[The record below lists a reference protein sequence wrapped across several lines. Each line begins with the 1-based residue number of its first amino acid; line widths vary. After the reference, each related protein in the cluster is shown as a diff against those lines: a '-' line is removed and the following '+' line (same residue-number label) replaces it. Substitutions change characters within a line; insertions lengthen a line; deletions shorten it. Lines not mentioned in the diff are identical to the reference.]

1 MDVIM
6 KNRLF
11 GNSCKLFILLAALLC
26 ATTSWAWSGTGTSSD
41 PYQISSVTDWES
53 LATSVKEGNAHAGEY
68 FVLTTDIS
76 LVTTM
81 VGQGTYPFS
90 GTFDGGGNTLYFNYI
105 MSYDYVAPF
114 RYVKDATIK
123 NLKVAG
129 TINTSAKFAAGLVG
143 LASGE
148 GTTTIENCRISIWI
162 LSTVEGDGTHG
173 GIVAHNRQKALN
185 ITGCVFD
192 GRLSGENTT
201 KCGGFVGWNEKNDNA
216 KTNIKDCLFKPNVVT
231 VKGDKTFARTRDNDM
246 SYVSISNSYYTSLL
260 GDAQGKQAFTVTG
273 NGVTVAKAGTPTTYS
288 ASGISVYGNNAGF
301 MHDGVIY
308 GGNGDAVTL
317 TLSGSD
323 YYAAST
329 GTLRGFTNPYTLTMA
344 SANAVVSVG
353 TAPPVTIVKTE
364 SELRS
369 AVGTDGAYVRLGN
382 DIKIG
387 SILEITGN
395 RTLAI
400 DLNNFTLDRG
410 CTSRDSQVI
419 VVRSGSTLNLSNGT
433 VTGGWGGNGGALD
446 NEGTTYLDNVTITG
460 NTADDRGGG
469 IGNRSGGTLIMTGCT
484 ITGNTCNDQTSNPGG
499 GGIYNAGTLIIDGGS
514 ITNNQARTVAGGIG
528 NVGTLQIK
536 GAITVTDNVI
546 YDNIASNMALI
557 DGNPFV
563 VVGSLAGSH
572 IGITRKV
579 TPRWSYDIK
588 KEKFSSGYSNYNG
601 GVAPAGLFYSDI
613 SFYGIGLDD
622 ENTEAALI
630 VEGEKSVYYI
640 DHEWDDVNK
649 KLVSTVKYATS
660 LRFIDYA
667 YQFKRDPHH
676 DDIYCFEKG
685 DNGKQYTYIITGN
698 VTIPGK
704 LQKYEKY
711 GGDEGFHPK
720 LILCDGA
727 KLTVTG
733 GIYINSEINNGCSLS
748 IYGQMNNTG
757 QLYVHTSSES
767 SLPGIGSGCE
777 SLATLNIHGG
787 TIDAKGANNGP
798 GIGASI
804 AGNQTETL
812 FRTINIYGGNI
823 TAQGD
828 GGGAGIGT
836 GGAGDTG
843 YLPKDYGNI
852 NIYGG
857 TITAKGGTG
866 DGGAGIGGGERNEK
880 GTLHI
885 YGGQITATGGHEA
898 AGIGCGQF
906 DYSDPGTIIIEGGK
920 VTARGDNYAAGIG
933 GGDGVNGANV
943 TITGGEVYAY
953 GGIDAAGIGG
963 GEGGD
968 GGTVKISGGYVY
980 AQGKDNGAGIGGGE
994 DGEGASV
1001 TITGGTVV
1009 AKAGLNETGCRAI
1022 GPGKGS
1028 GDYGQLTL
1036 GNEMMVTSERTFSAA
1051 ERKNGCWYRT
1061 QVRVEPCMHED
1072 CTYTIDG
1079 TGPTNHHTK
1088 HCPYCAT
1095 TFEQELH
1102 DYTNSSSCKVCG
1114 VEGTAFFVK
1123 IYLPKDQ
1130 GSGTYDGHTYDGS
1143 VTYQMVPNTKVNLP
1157 ACPTI
1162 VPGMVFI
1169 GWEESTVG
1177 IDPYES
1183 PFTDYTGDLLQEG
1196 DEYTITKNV
1205 SFLARYDAVEL
1216 TLYDNADNA
1225 ETLSLYDGRVVHSAT
1240 LTGRTLYKNGQWN
1253 TLCLPFNLALDGSPL
1268 EGATVKTLESSAF
1281 ADGTLTLNFTQDA
1294 NNLTSIVAGK
1304 PYIVRWDTDLLIDS
1318 ETAWDTFAANV
1329 NSGTS
1334 YEGKIVRMTNNIS
1347 VSTMVGLSG
1356 KPFMGTFD
1364 GQGHTLTFTKT
1375 SDGACAPFRNVDGA
1389 TIKNLN
1395 IVGTITAGNNQFA
1408 AGLIAYNKGNTTV
1421 SNCRNSITI
1430 NSTRSGDGTHG
1441 GFIANLERG
1450 AVTFTNCLFDGTLSG
1465 ASTTNCG
1472 GFVGWTETNN
1482 GASVTFNNCFF
1493 NPATVSLG
1501 SGCKTFARLRSGN
1514 PSLTKCYYK
1523 KKLSIDQGI
1532 DASSMGDSDVL
1543 SNLGSG
1549 WEMKNNQIV
1558 PKTSTDNVLL
1568 TFSGV
1573 TIDNTRKN
1581 VETEYVDFV
1590 GCFSPVD
1597 IDGEDR
1603 TMLYMGANNKLYYP
1617 NAAMTIKSCRAYFLL
1632 KGIKAGD
1639 PSQPNSIRAF
1649 NLNFDDDTT
1658 TDIILN
1664 MNRTNN
1670 TNSDDAWYDLQGR
1683 KIANGKLS
1691 NGQLPKGVYIN
1702 NGRKVVI
1709 K

>member
-26 ATTSWAWSGTGTSSD
+26 ATTSWADDYSVNTDSKLREAIQNDGANITLTGD
-41 PYQISSVTDWES
+41 IE
-53 LATSVKEGNAHAGEY
+53 
-68 FVLTTDIS
+68 LTNS
-76 LVTTM
+76 
-81 VGQGTYPFS
+81 
-90 GTFDGGGNTLYFNYI
+90 TL
-105 MSYDYVAPF
+105 D
-114 RYVKDATIK
+114 IK
-123 NLKVAG
+123 NNRTV
-129 TINTSAKFAAGLVG
+129 TIN
-143 LASGE
+143 
-148 GTTTIENCRISIWI
+148 
-162 LSTVEGDGTHG
+162 
-173 GIVAHNRQKALN
+173 
-185 ITGCVFD
+185 
-192 GRLSGENTT
+192 
-201 KCGGFVGWNEKNDNA
+201 
-216 KTNIKDCLFKPNVVT
+216 
-231 VKGDKTFARTRDNDM
+231 M
-246 SYVSISNSYYTSLL
+246 
-260 GDAQGKQAFTVTG
+260 
-273 NGVTVAKAGTPTTYS
+273 
-288 ASGISVYGNNAGF
+288 NN
-301 MHDGVIY
+301 Y
-308 GGNGDAVTL
+308 
-317 TLSGSD
+317 
-323 YYAAST
+323 
-329 GTLRGFTNPYTLTMA
+329 
-344 SANAVVSVG
+344 
-353 TAPPVTIVKTE
+353 
-364 SELRS
+364 
-369 AVGTDGAYVRLGN
+369 
-382 DIKIG
+382 
-387 SILEITGN
+387 
-395 RTLAI
+395 
-400 DLNNFTLDRG
+400 TLDRG
-410 CTSRDSQVI
+410 LTQRGEGGGQVFT
-419 VVRSGSTLNLSNGT
+419 VREGSTLNLSNGI
-433 VTGGWGGNGGALD
+433 VTGGWGGAGGGIN
-446 NEGTTYLDNVTITG
+446 NEGTANLTNVIIRG

-469 IGNRSGGTLIMTGCT
+469 IVNKSGCT
-484 ITGNTCNDQTSNPGG
+484 LTMTNCTVMDNISKDQTSNPGG
-499 GGIYNAGTLIIDGGS
+499 GGIYNAGTLTINGGS

-704 LQKYEKY
+704 LQKYEEY

-980 AQGKDNGAGIGGGE
+980 AQGKDYGAGIGGGE
-994 DGEGASV
+994 DGAGANV

-1009 AKAGLNETGCRAI
+1009 AKAGKNETGYRAI
-1022 GPGKGS
+1022 GPGTGS
-1028 GDYGQLTL
+1028 NDYGKLTI
-1036 GNEMMVTSERTFSAA
+1036 GEQQMVTSERTFTTS

-1061 QVRVEPCMHED
+1061 QVRVEPCTHEN
-1072 CTYTIDG
+1072 CTYTMDG

-1102 DYTNSSSCKVCG
+1102 DYANSSTCKVCG
-1114 VEGTAFFVK
+1114 AVATAFLVK

-1130 GSGTYDGHTYDGS
+1130 GDGIYDGHTYDGS
-1143 VTYQMVPNTKVNLP
+1143 VTYQMVPDTKVTLP

-1162 VPGMVFI
+1162 VPGMEFV
-1169 GWEESTVG
+1169 GWEETTVG

-1183 PFTDYTGDLLQEG
+1183 PYNNYTGSLLKV
-1196 DEYTITKNV
+1196 DAEYTITSNV
-1205 SFLARYDAVEL
+1205 SFVARYDAVEL

-1225 ETLSLYDGRVVHSAT
+1225 ETLSLYEGRVVHSVT

-1281 ADGTLTLNFTQDA
+1281 ADGTLTLNFSND
-1294 NNLTSIVAGK
+1294 NLTSLVAGT
-1304 PYIVRWDTDLLIDS
+1304 PSIVRWDTELLIDS
-1318 ETAWDTFAANV
+1318 ETAWNTFAAKV

-1334 YEGKIVRMTNNIS
+1334 YDDKIVRMAADIS
-1347 VSTMVGLSG
+1347 VSTMVGTSAN
-1356 KPFMGTFD
+1356 PFKGTFD
-1364 GQGHTLTFTKT
+1364 GQGHTLTFTKA
-1375 SDGACAPFRNVDGA
+1375 SDGDYCAPFRYVDGA
-1389 TIKNLN
+1389 TIKNVN
-1395 IVGTITAGNNQFA
+1395 IDGTITAGDQFA

-1441 GFIANLERG
+1441 GFIAHQPWG
-1450 AVTFTNCLFDGTLSG
+1450 AVTITNCLFDGTLSG
-1465 ASTTNCG
+1465 SSTTNCG

-1482 GASVTFNNCFF
+1482 DASVTFNNCLF
-1493 NPATVSLG
+1493 NPTTVALG

-1523 KKLSIDQGI
+1523 KKLSTDQGI

-1581 VETEYVDFV
+1581 VETDYVDFV
-1590 GCFSPVD
+1590 GHFSPVD
-1597 IDGEDR
+1597 IDEEDR

-1617 NAAMTIKSCRAYFLL
+1617 SAAMTIKSCRAYFLL

-1639 PSQPNSIRAF
+1639 LPNGARMFFGDEATGIVPVHNSQFIVHSEAG
-1649 NLNFDDDTT
+1649 
-1658 TDIILN
+1658 
-1664 MNRTNN
+1664 
-1670 TNSDDAWYDLQGR
+1670 AWYSLDGRKLQG
-1683 KIANGKLS
+1683 KPT
-1691 NGQLPKGVYIN
+1691 QKGVYIN
-1702 NGRKVVI
+1702 GGKKVVI